1 MYCIPCNITIS
12 GSLIDKK
19 IVRKHNNLN
28 LNWKFHHQADMYQR
42 IGITEQTMETKVKP
56 ENKSQKA
63 KRLQLISKFG
73 SFVSITCIGKLRT
86 ASWFIHL
93 CSPSTQVSSVLAVHE
108 RYLITGAQDNCR
120 IGIHPQTN
128 RHKSSYTEN
137 LKNFKAAS
145 CSELTRI
152 LLLTLWHLA
161 AFGDFWK
168 KKHRNARGF
177 AWEFLW
183 SGKCYGPGQ
192 SVKRCCRSVP
202 PNKKFAPPTKKIF
215 FECRLEDWPTVW
227 ALEQLSSAIG
237 GGAMVLVRQPKTT
250 GFRLKSRYD
259 IFVGRFSKC

>member
-1 MYCIPCNITIS
+1 
-12 GSLIDKK
+12 
-19 IVRKHNNLN
+19 
-28 LNWKFHHQADMYQR
+28 MYQR

-168 KKHRNARGF
+168 KNTETHVALRGNF
-177 AWEFLW
+177 
-183 SGKCYGPGQ
+183 SGPVSVTDLVKVSKDVAGPH
-192 SVKRCCRSVP
+192 
-202 PNKKFAPPTKKIF
+202 PPTKNSHPNQKNF
-215 FECRLEDWPTVW
+215 FRVQTRRLANRLSAWT
-227 ALEQLSSAIG
+227 AL
-237 GGAMVLVRQPKTT
+237 
-250 GFRLKSRYD
+250 
-259 IFVGRFSKC
+259 

>member
-1 MYCIPCNITIS
+1 
-12 GSLIDKK
+12 
-19 IVRKHNNLN
+19 
-28 LNWKFHHQADMYQR
+28 MYQR

-168 KKHRNARGF
+168 KNTETHVALRGNF
-177 AWEFLW
+177 
-183 SGKCYGPGQ
+183 SGPVSVTDLVKVSKDVAGPH
-192 SVKRCCRSVP
+192 
-202 PNKKFAPPTKKIF
+202 PPTKNLHPQPKKF
-215 FECRLEDWPTVW
+215 FSSADYKTGQPFECLN
-227 ALEQLSSAIG
+227 SSLAQS
-237 GGAMVLVRQPKTT
+237 VEELW
-250 GFRLKSRYD
+250 
-259 IFVGRFSKC
+259 CW